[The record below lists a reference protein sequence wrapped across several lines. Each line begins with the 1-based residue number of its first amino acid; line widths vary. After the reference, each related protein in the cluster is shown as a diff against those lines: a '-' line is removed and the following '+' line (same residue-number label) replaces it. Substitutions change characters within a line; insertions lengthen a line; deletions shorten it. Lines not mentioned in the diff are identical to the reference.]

1 MTAADPFAL
10 FDRWL
15 ADARN
20 AGAVLPQAMALATA
34 DADGMPDARMV
45 MVRNSGRDGFVFFT
59 DRESAKGEQLRANP
73 RAVLLGYWRELGRQ
87 VRVSGSVAETSP
99 AEDDAAFRERPRDAQ
114 IAIAAWRQGTRIDH
128 PAALQTV
135 ALAIEERVRNSR
147 RAATVA
153 VGRVPSG
160 PGTVRVLGGAP
171 GPHASAP
178 GVPPRG
184 RRLVEPRLARPLSER
199 PLTERPDRP
208 DSPRTSRRSTHR
220 RSH

>member
-128 PAALQTV
+128 PALLQTV
-135 ALAIEERVRNSR
+135 ALAIEERVRNFDVPRPSR
-147 RAATVA
+147 W
-153 VGRVPSG
+153 
-160 PGTVRVLGGAP
+160 GGF
-171 GPHASAP
+171 
-178 GVPPRG
+178 
-184 RRLVEPRLARPLSER
+184 RLVPER
-199 PLTERPDRP
+199 FVFWEERPDRM
-208 DSPRTSRRSTHR
+208 HR
-220 RSH
+220 RREFRRADDGSWRLNLLAP

>member
-15 ADARN
+15 ADARS

-59 DRESAKGEQLRANP
+59 DRESAKGDQLRANP

-114 IAIAAWRQGTRIDH
+114 IAVAALRQGTRIDH
-128 PAALQTV
+128 PALLHTAVLG
-135 ALAIEERVRNSR
+135 IEERVRNLDVPRPSR
-147 RAATVA
+147 W
-153 VGRVPSG
+153 
-160 PGTVRVLGGAP
+160 GGF
-171 GPHASAP
+171 
-178 GVPPRG
+178 
-184 RRLVEPRLARPLSER
+184 RLVPER
-199 PLTERPDRP
+199 FVFWEERPDRM
-208 DSPRTSRRSTHR
+208 HR
-220 RSH
+220 RREFRRADDGSWDLGLLAP